1 MSQAL
6 KIIII
11 GSISLFISA
20 CNRDPMAVNTDDIDV
35 SVNAQRFE
43 QDLFKGTYANELER
57 TQLLRKKYGT
67 FFDLFVFKILNIP
80 DEGDSATASNL
91 AKFVTDR
98 EVNDILRLTDSVF
111 TSTTDINSGM
121 ESFLKHHK
129 FYFPDRP
136 VPTVVTFISAFNY
149 AVITTDSVIGIGLD
163 MFLGPEVEYYARLG
177 IPKYLFDK
185 FSKDYI
191 VPSAIKAWYQSDYD
205 VSEVK
210 NEFLS
215 QMIHQGKMMY
225 YINAM
230 APELHDSLRTGFSE
244 SQLKWCEE
252 NEGNIWSFFIENKL
266 MFNTNPS
273 EYAKFVNDGP
283 ATNGFPKEAPGR
295 IGVWVGWQIVKE
307 YMKKNSDVTL
317 QNLLEEK
324 DAQKILEESGY
335 KPKK

>member
-11 GSISLFISA
+11 GSISLLLVA
-20 CNRDPMAVNTDDIDV
+20 CNRDPLAVNTDNIEL
-35 SVNAQRFE
+35 SVTTQRFE
-43 QDLFKGTYANELER
+43 QDLFKGSYAGEMER
-57 TQLLRKKYGT
+57 TLALRNKYGT

-80 DEGDSATASNL
+80 DEGDSISAANL
-91 AKFVTDR
+91 TKFVTDG
-98 EVNDILRLTDSVF
+98 EMNDILRLTDSVY
-111 TSTTDINSGM
+111 TTITDINSGM

-129 FYFPDRP
+129 YYFPERP
-136 VPTVVTFISAFNY
+136 VPGVVTYISAFNY
-149 AVITTDSVIGIGLD
+149 AVVTTDSVIGIGLD

-185 FSKDYI
+185 FSKEYI

-215 QMIHQGKMMY
+215 QMIYQGKMMY

-230 APELHDSLRTGFSE
+230 APDVHDTLRTGYSD

-266 MFNTNPS
+266 LFNTDPS
-273 EYAKFVNDGP
+273 EYAKYVNDGP

-295 IGVWVGWQIVKE
+295 IGVWLGWQIVKE

-317 QNLLEEK
+317 PELLSEK

>member
-1 MSQAL
+1 MSQAF

-11 GSISLFISA
+11 GSISLFFGS
-20 CNRDPMAVNTDDIDV
+20 CNRDPLAVNTDEIDV
-35 SVNAQRFE
+35 SVTTRRFE
-43 QDLFKGTYANELER
+43 QDLFKGTYANELKLTES
-57 TQLLRKKYGT
+57 LREKYGT

-80 DEGDSATASNL
+80 ESNDSVTASNL
-91 AKFVTDR
+91 TKFVTDQ
-98 EVNDILRLTDSVF
+98 EVKEIFRLTDSVF
-111 TSTTDINSGM
+111 TSATEINSGM

-129 FYFPDRP
+129 FYFPEKP
-136 VPTVVTFISAFNY
+136 VPGVVTFISAFNY

-163 MFLGPEVEYYARLG
+163 MFLGSQVEYYARLG
-177 IPKYLFDK
+177 IPKYLFNK

-215 QMIHQGKMMY
+215 QMIYQGKMMY

-230 APELHDSLRTGFSE
+230 APDLHDTLRSGYSA

-252 NEGNIWSFFIENKL
+252 NEGNMWSFFIENKL
-266 MFNTNPS
+266 LFNTDPS

-295 IGVWVGWQIVKE
+295 IGVWMGWQIVKE
-307 YMKKNSDVTL
+307 YMKQNSDVTL

-324 DAQKILEESGY
+324 DAQKILEQSGY